1 VFFKPDADFD
11 TTYDGVRDYCQRE
24 GLLVQDRESVY
35 IYLAGM
41 LDRVFE
47 VAYLQQVIIGVV
59 ATLGVVMALLISV
72 LQRRRELGLLRAVGA
87 TQPQVLK
94 TVLAEA
100 MLMGA
105 LGTILGLLIGLPMEW
120 YTLRVILQEETGFVF
135 DLLVP
140 WREGL
145 GIGVVAVAAA
155 TLAGLV
161 PAIQALRLRIPDA
174 IAYE

>member
-1 VFFKPDADFD
+1 
-11 TTYDGVRDYCQRE
+11 
-24 GLLVQDRESVY
+24 
-35 IYLAGM
+35 M